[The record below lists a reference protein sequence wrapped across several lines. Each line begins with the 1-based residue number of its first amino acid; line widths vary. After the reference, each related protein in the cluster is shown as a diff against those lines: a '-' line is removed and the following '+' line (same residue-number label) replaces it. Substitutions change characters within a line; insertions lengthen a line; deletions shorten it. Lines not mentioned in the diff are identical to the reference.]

1 MSGGIDIFR
10 GDIDMIGEK
19 PTEIGLVMY
28 PGVQMAAVLGMTDL
42 FTFADGLARKKHR
55 NREAPLLRVSHWQ
68 REQGGETPSRAFDTF
83 PDTGGLPAVLVL
95 PPGLGDPVPLEE
107 ASPFAKWLRDC
118 HGAGTALGSICKG
131 AFLLGET
138 GLLAGRTVTTHWRY
152 EEPFRARFPDAR
164 VDTDRLIIDDGDI
177 ITAGGVMAWT
187 DLALKLIDR
196 FLGPTIMIETARAFL
211 VDPPGREQSYYSAF
225 SPRLTHGDAA
235 VLKVQHWLQ
244 ATDAKEIDLATLAR
258 QAGLEERTFLRRFQ
272 KATGLTTTE
281 YCQRLRVG
289 KARELLQFG
298 TLSFDQVAW
307 EVGYCDPGAF
317 RKVFTRIVGL
327 TPSEY
332 RRRFRT
338 GVSR

>member
-1 MSGGIDIFR
+1 MNGVS
-10 GDIDMIGEK
+10 

-42 FTFADGLARKKHR
+42 FTVADGLARKKGQ
-55 NREAPLLRVSHWQ
+55 NSEASLLQVSHWQ
-68 REQGGETPSRAFDTF
+68 WEQGEKTPSRVFDTAPEAEGF
-83 PDTGGLPAVLVL
+83 PAVLVL
-95 PPGLGDPVPLEE
+95 PPGLGDPVPPEE
-107 ASPFAKWLRDC
+107 AALFAKWLRDC

-138 GLLAGRTVTTHWRY
+138 GLLAGRTVTTHWSY
-152 EEPFRARFPDAR
+152 EEQFQTRFPDAR

-196 FLGPTIMIETARAFL
+196 FLGPTVMIETARAFL

-244 ATDAKEIDLATLAR
+244 ATDAKEIDLTTLAR

-307 EVGYCDPGAF
+307 EVGYSDPGAF

-327 TPSEY
+327 TPNDY

-338 GVSR
+338 ATS